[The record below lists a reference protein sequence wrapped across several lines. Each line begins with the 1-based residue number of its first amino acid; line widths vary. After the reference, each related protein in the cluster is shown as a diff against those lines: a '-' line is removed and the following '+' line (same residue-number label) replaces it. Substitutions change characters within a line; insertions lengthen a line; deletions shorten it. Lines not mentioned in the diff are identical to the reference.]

1 VRLSND
7 RRCVALRARAR
18 AQSSARELFLSIIF
32 PPAPPPRIHQIFLKK
47 MEDIF
52 SIRRPSG
59 CPWTTTPSLLGQ
71 RWLIS
76 LSLSLSLSLSRALF
90 LLFLQTPLRRR
101 VYHQLAQ
108 LDYARPSCSPS
119 GNDTCPPPLPPT
131 FSEGEKEGG
140 HKSRGRS
147 GNSGSLA
154 IVTNCEAQ

>member
-32 PPAPPPRIHQIFLKK
+32 TPAPPASPSSRPPDILE
-47 MEDIF
+47 EDGRYLF
-52 SIRRPSG
+52 YSSAIRLPLDDHAVAS
-59 CPWTTTPSLLGQ
+59 WSKVAD
-71 RWLIS
+71 

-119 GNDTCPPPLPPT
+119 GNDTCPPPSLPP
-131 FSEGEKEGG
+131 SL
-140 HKSRGRS
+140 RGRRRE
-147 GNSGSLA
+147 GTNHGDVQ
-154 IVTNCEAQ
+154 VTVVHSRS